1 MSDSNLEKE
10 KEKLVEAVSK
20 AGHPYMKCLRNP
32 NRLPKRDFCVRILY
46 KAILM
51 GTNSSVRNVGP
62 TCERGLPI
70 WIPRI
75 LDDDSYSFYKV

>member
-1 MSDSNLEKE
+1 
-10 KEKLVEAVSK
+10 
-20 AGHPYMKCLRNP
+20 
-32 NRLPKRDFCVRILY
+32 
-46 KAILM
+46 M

>member
-46 KAILM
+46 KAILN
-51 GTNSSVRNVGP
+51 GN
-62 TCERGLPI
+62 
-70 WIPRI
+70 
-75 LDDDSYSFYKV
+75 